1 MIVSRAGLAAMA
13 IVDCVMVARFDAR
26 QLAFTTLAEGTF
38 GRLLDVCV
46 AFILSG
52 LVLVSAAHAKGDADR
67 RAAIWRRSALVAASL
82 GLVVSLVSLAGRP
95 ILALMGQSA
104 DLVHGGGAVIFAL
117 GLGAP
122 AGLIAMASAVS
133 LEGSRK
139 PALVAICVVGANLLN
154 LAINWLL
161 IGGQLG
167 LPALGAVGSALST
180 SLVRCALAIALVI
193 GLRQVEGRRLWA
205 RRVDGGE
212 AGAQWR
218 LGLSASATAGG
229 MHALAIWLTVFA
241 GWLGARSLAAYA
253 SCWVLNLPGMLLAM
267 GLGDA
272 IALRVA
278 SVGVDAVGRRHWTS
292 ARPDLGA
299 LALVLGPFVLLFCA
313 APTAVARLYTGDA
326 ALQAIMVALLPL
338 SGVALLL
345 DGLSYGVAAA
355 LRGRGDVIGPTAIQL
370 ACMAATP
377 LLAAALAFGLHRGVQ
392 GMVLAIVVTSTLRL
406 TLLALRQVGRGPAN
420 RSAQKPQLEDRSAWG

>member
-38 GRLLDVCV
+38 GRLLDVCA
-46 AFILSG
+46 AFMLSG
-52 LVLVSAAHAKGDADR
+52 LVLVAAAHARGDGDQ
-67 RAAIWRRSALVAASL
+67 RAAIWRRAAAVAAAL
-82 GLVVSLVSLAGRP
+82 GLVAGLVSLLGRP

-133 LEGSRK
+133 LEGARK
-139 PALVAICVVGANLLN
+139 PVFVAICVIGANLLN

-167 LPALGAVGSALST
+167 FPALGAVGSALST

-205 RRVDGGE
+205 RSQGGGE
-212 AGAQWR
+212 ARAQWR
-218 LGLSASATAGG
+218 LGWSASATAGG

-241 GWLGARSLAAYA
+241 GWLSARPLAAYA

-272 IALRVA
+272 IAMRVA
-278 SVGVDAVGRRHWTS
+278 GSDLDARGHRRWTS
-292 ARPDLGA
+292 VRTDLGA
-299 LALVLGPFVLLFCA
+299 VALVLSPFVLLFCA
-313 APTAVARLYTGDA
+313 APTMVARLYTGDT
-326 ALQAIMVALLPL
+326 ALQAIMASLLPL
-338 SGVALLL
+338 SGLALLL
-345 DGLSYGVAAA
+345 DGLSYSVAAA
-355 LRGRGDVIGPTAIQL
+355 LRGRGDVIGPTVIQL

-377 LLAAALAFGLHRGVQ
+377 VLAATLAFGLHMGVR

-406 TLLALRQVGRGPAN
+406 ALLALRQLAPGAAQHGRP
-420 RSAQKPQLEDRSAWG
+420 QPQLEGQSAWG

>member
-38 GRLLDVCV
+38 GRLLDVCA
-46 AFILSG
+46 AFMLSG
-52 LVLVSAAHAKGDADR
+52 LVLVAAAHAKGDADQ
-67 RAAIWRRSALVAASL
+67 RAAIWRRSAAVAAGL
-82 GLVVSLVSLAGRP
+82 GLVAGFISLLGRP
-95 ILALMGQSA
+95 ILGLMGQSA
-104 DLVHGGGAVIFAL
+104 ELVHGGGAVIFAL

-133 LEGSRK
+133 LEGARK
-139 PALVAICVVGANLLN
+139 PAFVAICVVGANLLN
-154 LAINWLL
+154 LFINWLL

-167 LPALGAVGSALST
+167 FPALGAVGSALST

-193 GLRQVEGRRLWA
+193 GVRQVEGRRLWTGGKT
-205 RRVDGGE
+205 DGE

-229 MHALAIWLTVFA
+229 IHALAIWLTVFA
-241 GWLGARSLAAYA
+241 GWLSARSLAAYA

-278 SVGVDAVGRRHWTS
+278 SSPPEPDGRRRWATVRADLS
-292 ARPDLGA
+292 AV
-299 LALVLGPFVLLFCA
+299 ALVLSPFVLLFCA
-313 APTAVARLYTGDA
+313 APSVVARLYTGDA
-326 ALQAIMVALLPL
+326 ALQAIMAALLPL
-338 SGVALLL
+338 SGLALLL

-377 LLAAALAFGLHRGVQ
+377 VLAAALAFGLHMGVR
-392 GMVLAIVVTSTLRL
+392 GMVVAILATSSVRL
-406 TLLALRQVGRGPAN
+406 TLLALRQVAAGVGGRPRLQA
-420 RSAQKPQLEDRSAWG
+420 QLEGGSAWG

>member
-1 MIVSRAGLAAMA
+1 MIVSRAGLATMA

-46 AFILSG
+46 AFLLSG
-52 LVLVSAAHAKGDADR
+52 LVLVAAAHAKGDAVQR
-67 RAAIWRRSALVAASL
+67 TAIWRRATLVATAL
-82 GLVVSLVSLAGRP
+82 GLVVGFVSLFGRP
-95 ILALMGQSA
+95 ILAVMGQSA
-104 DLVHGGGAVIFAL
+104 DLVHGGGAAIFAL

-139 PALVAICVVGANLLN
+139 PAFVALCVIGANLLN
-154 LAINWLL
+154 LAINWVL

-167 LPALGAVGSALST
+167 FPALGAVGSALST
-180 SLVRCALAIALVI
+180 SLVRCALAIALVV
-193 GLRQVEGRRLWA
+193 GVRHVEGRRLWA
-205 RRVDGGE
+205 RSKSGSE

-278 SVGVDAVGRRHWTS
+278 ASNPDTVGRRPWAS
-292 ARPDLGA
+292 ARADLGA
-299 LALVLGPFVLLFCA
+299 VALVLSPFVLLFCA
-313 APTAVARLYTGDA
+313 AASVVARLYTGDS
-326 ALQAIMVALLPL
+326 ALQAVMAALLPL
-338 SGVALLL
+338 SGLALLL
-345 DGLSYGVAAA
+345 DGLSYAVAAA

-377 LLAAALAFGLHRGVQ
+377 VLAAALAFGLHLSVR
-392 GMVLAIVVTSTLRL
+392 GMVVAIVVTSTLRL
-406 TLLALRQVGRGPAN
+406 ALLGLRQLGPFAAPGP
-420 RSAQKPQLEDRSAWG
+420 RAHLEGQSAWG

>member
-46 AFILSG
+46 AFLLSG
-52 LVLVSAAHAKGDADR
+52 LVLVAAAHAKGDAAQR
-67 RAAIWRRSALVAASL
+67 TAIWRRAVLVAAAL
-82 GLVVSLVSLAGRP
+82 GLVVGFVSLFGRP
-95 ILALMGQSA
+95 ILALMGQSD
-104 DLVHGGGAVIFAL
+104 DLIHGGGAVIFAL

-139 PALVAICVVGANLLN
+139 PAFVALCVVGANLLN
-154 LAINWLL
+154 LAINWIL
-161 IGGQLG
+161 IGGQFG
-167 LPALGAVGSALST
+167 FPALGAVGSALST
-180 SLVRCALAIALVI
+180 SLVRCALAIALVV
-193 GLRQVEGRRLWA
+193 GVRQVEGRRLWA
-205 RRVDGGE
+205 RGEVGGE
-212 AGAQWR
+212 ARAQWR

-241 GWLGARSLAAYA
+241 GWLGARALAAYA

-278 SVGVDAVGRRHWTS
+278 AADLDLSQRHRRAS
-292 ARPDLGA
+292 MRIDLGA
-299 LALVLGPFVLLFCA
+299 VALVLSPFVLLFCT
-313 APTAVARLYTGDA
+313 APAVVARLYTGDIT
-326 ALQAIMVALLPL
+326 LQTIMASLLPL
-338 SGVALLL
+338 SGLALLL
-345 DGLSYGVAAA
+345 DGLSYGLAAA

-370 ACMAATP
+370 GCMGATP
-377 LLAAALAFGLHRGVQ
+377 ILAAALAFGLHLGVR

-406 TLLALRQVGRGPAN
+406 ALLGLRQVGPFTARGP
-420 RSAQKPQLEDRSAWG
+420 RAQFEGQSAWG